1 MFVQI
6 LKNDPLKWHDELRKN
21 IEHQIIVVS
30 KLYFAGKMRS
40 EVWKIKQI
48 RYAYPVIVAKVFI
61 FGTFFDLKSK
71 KSTSFKD
78 MARINFL
85 VSSFLYLDWTQ
96 ENMYLKKIRIWTLF
110 TQCSIEKWL
119 LLSRSLFKDMNV
131 EKEKFK
137 TIKEFLPNQA

>member
-1 MFVQI
+1 
-6 LKNDPLKWHDELRKN
+6 
-21 IEHQIIVVS
+21 
-30 KLYFAGKMRS
+30 MRS

-85 VSSFLYLDWTQ
+85 VSSFLLFGLNTGKYVPEKNPYLDTFHAML
-96 ENMYLKKIRIWTLF
+96 N
-110 TQCSIEKWL
+110 
-119 LLSRSLFKDMNV
+119 
-131 EKEKFK
+131 
-137 TIKEFLPNQA
+137 

>member
-1 MFVQI
+1 MIPWNDTMNYEKI
-6 LKNDPLKWHDELRKN
+6 LN
-21 IEHQIIVVS
+21 IKFIVVS

-40 EVWKIKQI
+40 EVWNIKQI
-48 RYAYPVIVAKVFI
+48 RYVYLVIVAKVFI